1 MPVFAAVDIGSNS
14 VRIKVAK
21 VQRSRMRALHEDRE
35 VTRLGESVFRNGL
48 LAPEA
53 IASTIQA
60 LSRFHRATQR
70 YGVDAVRVVATSA
83 LRDARNSRAFV
94 EWVRAATGWNVE
106 IISGLEEGRLIHLGI
121 LANMRLTSRRVLMV
135 DLGGGSCELTI
146 SVDGHI
152 RQMHSL
158 PLGAVRLTQDFLN
171 HDPPKKK
178 ELERLHEFI
187 LEEVGRVA
195 PRIVA
200 AKMQSVIAT
209 SGTAAALAG
218 AARETGKKN
227 APGFASRESVTKLA
241 TKLARCSVKQ
251 RAQFSGI
258 GPRRAEIIIAGATVF
273 AELMQLCRL
282 PYFRYSPLGLR
293 DGLLAQMAADYD
305 RSTRSRRQ
313 VESDR
318 WDALLAAGKHY
329 QLDITHCRHVRDLA
343 VRLFSSLKGLHRLP
357 DEYKEWLSAAAML
370 HEVGSYI
377 NRAGRHRHSH
387 YIIANSE
394 IFGYTLEQRQIIAAI
409 ARYLGKSLPA
419 RGDRY
424 LKALALTD
432 RQLVPRA
439 VALLRIA
446 IALNQGRRSAVR
458 NLRAIK
464 RNGNVRL
471 CLDTTK
477 AGADLE
483 LWAAEKERTYFRE
496 LFGREL
502 LIETS

>member
-1 MPVFAAVDIGSNS
+1 
-14 VRIKVAK
+14 
-21 VQRSRMRALHEDRE
+21 
-35 VTRLGESVFRNGL
+35 
-48 LAPEA
+48 
-53 IASTIQA
+53 
-60 LSRFHRATQR
+60 
-70 YGVDAVRVVATSA
+70 
-83 LRDARNSRAFV
+83 
-94 EWVRAATGWNVE
+94 
-106 IISGLEEGRLIHLGI
+106 
-121 LANMRLTSRRVLMV
+121 
-135 DLGGGSCELTI
+135 
-146 SVDGHI
+146 
-152 RQMHSL
+152 
-158 PLGAVRLTQDFLN
+158 
-171 HDPPKKK
+171 
-178 ELERLHEFI
+178 
-187 LEEVGRVA
+187 
-195 PRIVA
+195 
-200 AKMQSVIAT
+200 
-209 SGTAAALAG
+209 
-218 AARETGKKN
+218 
-227 APGFASRESVTKLA
+227 
-241 TKLARCSVKQ
+241 
-251 RAQFSGI
+251 
-258 GPRRAEIIIAGATVF
+258 
-273 AELMQLCRL
+273 
-282 PYFRYSPLGLR
+282 
-293 DGLLAQMAADYD
+293 
-305 RSTRSRRQ
+305 
-313 VESDR
+313 
-318 WDALLAAGKHY
+318 
-329 QLDITHCRHVRDLA
+329 VRDLA